1 MAITSATQKR
11 WRVADNAASTTKTM
25 ATSAPAEIV
34 VETRFVARYLLIATF
49 ILAAADVVLQTLDAT
64 LSPAL
69 PGWVQLVKLFD
80 LDREFSLPTWYSI
93 ILLALSSVM
102 LTLIAWTARRSGD
115 SMWRYWSALALAFA
129 ALSIDEQVMAH
140 ESIGEIVGE
149 ALNVGGLFFYAW
161 VIPGAIVT
169 AIFGLAFIP
178 FLRYLPS
185 RTRML
190 FLLAAVLYVGGALG
204 METVSGIVASRH
216 GIDNL
221 TYATVSSI
229 EETLE
234 ILGMS
239 CFFFALIGEAS
250 HRVTG
255 VSISFKSRRESQE
268 LI

>member
-11 WRVADNAASTTKTM
+11 WRAADYPASTTTKM
-25 ATSAPAEIV
+25 ATTAAAEIV
-34 VETRFVARYLLIATF
+34 VAPRIVARFLLVATF
-49 ILAAADVVLQTLDAT
+49 ILASADVITQTLDAT
-64 LSPAL
+64 LSPTL

-102 LTLIAWTARRSGD
+102 LALIAWTARRSGE
-115 SMWRYWSALALAFA
+115 SMWKYWSVLAAVFV

-149 ALNVGGLFFYAW
+149 ALNVGGLFFFAW

-169 AIFGLAFIP
+169 ALFGLAFIP

-185 RTRML
+185 RTRMM

-204 METVSGIVASRH
+204 METMSGIVASRH

-221 TYATVSSI
+221 TYATISSI
-229 EETLE
+229 EESLE

-239 CFFFALIGEAS
+239 CFLFALIGEA
-250 HRVTG
+250 RRRITG
-255 VSISFKSRRESQE
+255 VSISFSDQRKSQE